1 MANMNPKKLPMPEQD
16 PVERSHNF
24 KEVAMGYTAEMA
36 VEEAGR
42 CLQCK
47 NPSAWAAAR

>member
-42 CLQCK
+42 CLQC
-47 NPSAWAAAR
+47 